1 MKVENCVMASPQ
13 VHLRFGNELPASKAA
28 ECPLDS
34 QQIQACCREALMSQ
48 SRQSFAGVDTIELS
62 LQLLDSQAMQ
72 TLNEQYR
79 GKSQPTNVLSF
90 ESEMP
95 VLHHETAGSLHMLGD
110 LVLCP
115 DVLVKEAGEQGKACD
130 QHWAHMLVHGT
141 LHLCGYDHVDPDEAR
156 IMENLEIQILS
167 VFNYPDPYQL
177 QTLQ

>member
-1 MKVENCVMASPQ
+1 MKSPQ
-13 VHLRFGNELPASKAA
+13 LHLRFGDESLDPHLA

-34 QQIQACCREALMSQ
+34 QQIVACCHEALMTQ
-48 SRQSFAGVDTIELS
+48 TRQGFAGVDTIELS

-72 TLNEQYR
+72 ALNEQYR
-79 GKSQPTNVLSF
+79 GKNLPTNVLSF

-95 VLHHETAGSLHMLGD
+95 VLHHETAGSLLVLGD

-115 DVLVKEAGEQGKACD
+115 DALVKEAGEQGKSCA

-167 VFNYPDPYQL
+167 ACDYPDPYQL

>member
-1 MKVENCVMASPQ
+1 MTPPR
-13 VHLRFGNELPASKAA
+13 VHLRFSDEPLEPSGLG
-28 ECPLDS
+28 CPLDR
-34 QQIQACCREALMSQ
+34 QQIEACCKQTLVTQ
-48 SRQSFAGVDTIELS
+48 SRLDFSDVDTLELS
-62 LQLLDSQAMQ
+62 VQLLDSQAMQ
-72 TLNEQYR
+72 ALNRQYR
-79 GKSQPTNVLSF
+79 CRNLPTNVLSF

-95 VLHHETAGSLHMLGD
+95 VLHDDTAGSLQVLGD

-115 DVLVKEAGEQGKACD
+115 DVIVSEASEQGKPCE

-167 VFNYPDPYQL
+167 LFDHPDPYQI